1 MTTFLFIVGA
11 CVFALAT
18 YGAVMIG
25 GLKMT
30 KETFEEEDYLRDRV
44 DDEDLEG
51 LPTDT
56 RF

>member
-1 MTTFLFIVGA
+1 MTTALFIIGA
-11 CVFALAT
+11 LVFALT
-18 YGAVMIG
+18 VYGAVMVG
-25 GLKMT
+25 GLRMT

-44 DDEDLEG
+44 DDDDLEG